1 MTDAATKEENSRR
14 VELKSEDEVGRRLKR
29 AREAKGLSL
38 ADVARDLRIDARFL
52 EAIEAEDFAPLSGS
66 VYVKGYLRNYAR
78 RVDLD
83 PETVIAAFDKLGVE
97 TVPTIARVV
106 RVEST
111 DTAFDKVPWRKL
123 SNIVFAVA
131 AVAVAGFAVTY
142 LYDMFQKTADT
153 TAELKQS
160 PAPDATSET
169 ALLPLP
175 PPANV
180 PPHEENFLAL
190 PPLPATNAGAART
203 MPADSV
209 AAPATDSVA
218 EAISVLVLEFTH
230 ESWVEVS
237 DADGKRLFS
246 RNGKTG
252 EKIELKGKPPFKLAI
267 GNTQGV
273 VATFNGDKVEFGKK
287 SRGKIA
293 RFTLGAPVSD

>member
-1 MTDAATKEENSRR
+1 MTDAAAKEENSRR
-14 VELKSEDEVGRRLKR
+14 VELKSDDEVGRRLKR

-38 ADVARDLRIDARFL
+38 ADVARDLRIDVRFL

-83 PETVIAAFDKLGVE
+83 PEAMIAAFDKLGVD
-97 TVPTIARVV
+97 TAPTIARVV

-111 DTAFDKVPWRKL
+111 DTAFDKVPWRRL
-123 SNIVFAVA
+123 GNMVFAVVAIA
-131 AVAVAGFAVTY
+131 AAGFAVTY
-142 LYDMFQKTADT
+142 LYDTFQKTADT
-153 TAELKQS
+153 TAELKQ
-160 PAPDATSET
+160 PAAPDATAPES

-180 PPHEENFLAL
+180 PPHEENSLAL
-190 PPLPATNAGAART
+190 PPLSAGSGGSART
-203 MPADSV
+203 D
-209 AAPATDSVA
+209 AAHSPVPDAVA
-218 EAISVLVLEFTH
+218 ETISVLVLEFTH

-237 DADGKRLFS
+237 DADGKRLLS

-252 EKIELKGKPPFKLAI
+252 EKIELKGKPPLKLAI

-273 VATFNGDKVEFGKK
+273 VAMFNGDKVEFGKK

-293 RFTLGAPVSD
+293 RFTLGAPASD